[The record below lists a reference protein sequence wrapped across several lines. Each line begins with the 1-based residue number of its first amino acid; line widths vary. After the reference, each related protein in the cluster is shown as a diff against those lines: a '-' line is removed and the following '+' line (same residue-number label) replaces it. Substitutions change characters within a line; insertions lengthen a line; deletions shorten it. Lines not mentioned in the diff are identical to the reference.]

1 MEENVKILI
10 VEDMPADAELNMRE
24 ARKVINKCEFEVVE
38 SEEEFLSALIH
49 FKPHIILS
57 DYSMPEFDGLSALRI
72 AIEKAPD
79 VPVIMVTGSINED
92 TAVECIKAGAV
103 NYVIKQSIKR
113 LGSAIIHALEERQRK
128 LDYRKA
134 QADLIE
140 SEKRYRSLFELSPVG
155 ILVQD
160 AESTIVHVNET
171 YCTISGYSSSELLGK
186 NIDVIV
192 GSQIS
197 NKIND
202 NRKRILSGEI
212 LKHEVANVRK
222 DGTEMIIELS
232 ESAITLSNGS
242 TGILSIAAD
251 ITERKKNEQEIKK
264 QYDFQ
269 QRLIDAIPLPVFYKD
284 MKGFYQGCNAAFSE
298 LLGKSKE
305 EIIRETVFDVQDKA
319 NAGIYHESDLRLLE
333 TGGIQTFEAPLVDK
347 TGDLRE
353 IIFYKATYPNAD
365 GSNAGII
372 GSMIDITDR
381 KAIENNLVE
390 KNKDLQFLSEYALGL
405 SSVGSDTNLIKL
417 MVDEI
422 KNYSGAVMASFSAY
436 NSQKNALVLECV
448 SADIENIEQL
458 VSDIFND
465 GTLTLFPTDPEMVK
479 QMLKQSIVINTS
491 LSELTYGKFS
501 PEQGTQFSGLTGIYH
516 LAAISLH
523 LADELYGIVVLG
535 YGKDQKSPDPELLKS
550 YSYISS
556 VTLRRNKAEESLKER
571 EERLRKVVDSA
582 QDAMIII
589 DEDAKVVIWNSSAER
604 MFGYSFSEVEGKDLH
619 NLLAPEGYQKE
630 YRKRFAAFSRTREG
644 RAVGV
649 TQELEA
655 KRKDG
660 VSIPIEMAL
669 SSMKIENSWFSISA
683 IRDISER
690 KKSQEEIIRSEKRY
704 RELFDANR
712 DALAVIGL
720 KGNGKL
726 VQLLEVNDAGAEML
740 GFSKVVM
747 QNIPIGDMEEG
758 LSKRMIYERK
768 KELESGH
775 NLSFETRLVHRSG
788 KRISVEMT
796 LNMVNYDGRPAV
808 LMIAHNISERKYKE
822 SLQKLQYNIATA
834 ALNAHGLQD
843 LYGAVRNELSA
854 LIDTSNFYI
863 AFINEK
869 TGMMHSPFEKEE
881 KASIS
886 QWPADRSLSGKVVKQ
901 GVSLMFTKKQINEL
915 AADGEIDIFG
925 EQSEIWLGTPI
936 FKEKT
941 CIGLIAVQNYENE
954 FAFNDDSR
962 YIMELAAHEL
972 GNYIGRKEA
981 EETNLKLS
989 RAVEQ
994 NPIGIMITANNGVI
1008 QYVNPKFCEMS
1019 GFSLSELIGSNPSI
1033 VKSGYHD
1040 EPFYADLWH
1049 TIKSG
1054 KNWYGDLRNRK
1065 KDGTLYWE
1073 SMIISPLV
1081 DKNGK
1086 VLNFIAVREDITGK
1100 KQMIEE
1106 LKNAK
1111 EKAEESDRLKT
1122 AFLQNISHEIRT
1134 PLNGILGF
1142 SELLIQDWTTPADR
1156 VEYND
1161 AIQQSGKRLMEIVS
1175 NILDISI
1182 IEAGQVLLAPERFNV
1197 NNFILELYN
1206 FYQSQASHKN
1216 LIMRYEFGLPV
1227 ESAYLTA
1234 DTTRLYQVMNNLLN
1248 NAIKFTKKGEIIIG
1262 YKVDKESLVFFVKD
1276 TGIGISIEHV
1286 ARIFDRFYQV
1296 EQSSARTYEGAG
1308 LGLAISEGLVLAM
1321 GGKIWLETE
1330 KDRGTIFY
1338 FSLPASGMT
1347 NVSIVDSVGEISPE
1361 SEVILIAEDDDTS
1374 YRLLITSLKKFGV
1387 VALRAYNG
1395 EEAVDLVNKHK
1406 QISLILMDIKMPVMD
1421 GLEATKL
1428 IKKIRP
1434 ELPIIAQS
1442 AYAFNED
1449 IEKAKEAGCDDHLSK
1464 PILSAKLHK
1473 ILVKYLRKQPE

>member
-1 MEENVKILI
+1 MEENIKILI

-24 ARKVINKCEFEVVE
+24 ARKVLGKCEFEVVE
-38 SEEEFLSALIH
+38 REEDFLNALIH

-57 DYSMPEFDGLSALRI
+57 DYTMPDFDGLSALRL
-72 AIEKAPD
+72 AIENAPD

-92 TAVECIKAGAV
+92 TAVECIQAGAV

-155 ILVQD
+155 IVVHD
-160 AESTIVHVNET
+160 AESNIVNVNET

-186 NIDVIV
+186 NIDFLA
-192 GSQIS
+192 GSQIAES
-197 NKIND
+197 IIE

-212 LKHEVANVRK
+212 LKHEVVNVRK
-222 DGTEMIIELS
+222 DGTELIIELS
-232 ESAITLSNGS
+232 ESAITLSDGS

-251 ITERKKNEQEIKK
+251 ITERKKNEQEIRK
-264 QYDFQ
+264 QSDFQ
-269 QRLIDAIPLPVFYKD
+269 QRLIDAIPLPVYYKD
-284 MKGFYQGCNAAFSE
+284 TKGFYQGCNTAFSE
-298 LLGKSKE
+298 LMGKSNE
-305 EIIRETVFDVQDKA
+305 EIIGESVFDIQNKRYADVYFDA
-319 NAGIYHESDLRLLE
+319 DLRLLE
-333 TGGIQTFEAPLVDK
+333 TGGIQSFESPVVEK
-347 TGDLRE
+347 TGGIRE
-353 IIFYKATYPNAD
+353 MLFRKATYPNAD
-365 GSNAGII
+365 GSVAGII
-372 GSMIDITDR
+372 GSMTDITDR
-381 KAIENNLVE
+381 KAIENNLIE
-390 KNKDLQFLSEYALGL
+390 KNKDLQFLSEYALSL
-405 SSVGSDTNLIKL
+405 SSVGSDTDLGKR

-422 KNYSGAVMASFSAY
+422 KNYSGSVFASFSTY
-436 NSQKNALVLECV
+436 NKEENALVLDYV
-448 SADIENIEQL
+448 STDIENLDEL
-458 VSDIFND
+458 VSGIIND
-465 GTLTLFPTDPEMVK
+465 GTFLFFPADVDVVK
-479 QMLKQSIVINTS
+479 QLLTQSVTINTS
-491 LSELTYGKFS
+491 LSELTNGKLS
-501 PEQGTQFSGLTGIYH
+501 EEQGTQFSELTGICH

-523 LADELYGIVVLG
+523 LADELYGTVLLG
-535 YGKDQKSPDPELLKS
+535 FSDGQKSPDPELLKS
-550 YSYISS
+550 FSYISS
-556 VTLRRNKAEESLKER
+556 VTLRRKKAEESLKER

-589 DEDAKVVIWNSSAER
+589 DENAKVVIWNLSAER
-604 MFGYSFSEVEGKDLH
+604 MFGYSFSEVEGKELH
-619 NLLAPEGYQKE
+619 TLIVPEKYREE
-630 YRKRFAAFSRTREG
+630 YAKGFASFSKTIEG
-644 RAVGV
+644 KAVGV
-649 TQELEA
+649 MQELEA
-655 KRKDG
+655 IRKDG
-660 VSIPIEMAL
+660 VTIPVEMAL

-690 KKSQEEIIRSEKRY
+690 KKSQEAIIRSEKSY
-704 RELFDANR
+704 RKLFDANR

-726 VQLLEVNDAGAEML
+726 VHLLEVNDAGAEML
-740 GFSKVVM
+740 GYSKIVM
-747 QNIPIGDMEEG
+747 QNIPLSNLEEG
-758 LSKRMIYERK
+758 LSNKIIYERK
-768 KELESGH
+768 KALESGK

-788 KRISVEMT
+788 KRVSVEMT
-796 LNMVNYDGRPAV
+796 LNMINYDGKPAV
-808 LMIAHNISERKYKE
+808 LMIAHDISERKYKE

-834 ALNAHGLQD
+834 ALNASGLQE
-843 LYGAVRNELSA
+843 LYEAVRKELSA

-869 TGMMHSPFEKEE
+869 TGLMHSPFEMDE
-881 KASIS
+881 KISIP
-886 QWPADRSLSGKVVKQ
+886 QWRADRSLSGRVVKQ
-901 GVSLMFTKKQINEL
+901 GKSLGFTKKQITEL
-915 AADGEIDIFG
+915 ASKGEIDIIG
-925 EQSEIWLGTPI
+925 EQSEIWLGAPV
-936 FKEKT
+936 FKGKKA
-941 CIGLIAVQNYENE
+941 IGLIAVQNYENE
-954 FAFNDDSR
+954 FAYNDDSQ

-972 GNYIGRKEA
+972 GNYIVSKEA

-989 RAVEQ
+989 SAVEQ
-994 NPIGIMITANNGVI
+994 NPIGIMITANNGTI

-1019 GFSLSELIGSNPSI
+1019 GYSLEEVIGKNPSI

-1040 EPFYADLWH
+1040 APFYADLWN

-1054 KNWYGDLRNRK
+1054 KNWYGDLRNRR

-1081 DKNGK
+1081 DPNGN
-1086 VLNFIAVREDITGK
+1086 VMNFIAVREDVTGK
-1100 KQMIEE
+1100 KQMIED

-1142 SELLIQDWTTPADR
+1142 SELLIQDWTTPEDR

-1161 AIQQSGKRLMEIVS
+1161 AIQHSGKRLMEIVS

-1182 IEAGQVLLAPERFNV
+1182 IEAGQVVLAPEKFNV
-1197 NNFILELYN
+1197 NNFIIELYN
-1206 FYQSQASHKN
+1206 FYQGQASRRN
-1216 LIMRYEFGLPV
+1216 LNMRYEFGLPN
-1227 ESAYLTA
+1227 AFADITA

-1248 NAIKFTKKGEIIIG
+1248 NALKFTNSGEIVFG

-1276 TGIGISIEHV
+1276 TGIGISDEHLS
-1286 ARIFDRFYQV
+1286 RIFDRFYQV
-1296 EQSSARTYEGAG
+1296 EQSSTRNYEGAG

-1321 GGKIWLETE
+1321 GGKIWMESE
-1330 KDRGTIFY
+1330 KDKGTTFY
-1338 FSLPASGMT
+1338 FTMPVGDLAADT
-1347 NVSIVDSVGEISPE
+1347 AADSTDETPRE

-1374 YRLLITSLKKFGV
+1374 YRLLLTSLKKFGV
-1387 VALRAYNG
+1387 VTLRAYNG
-1395 EEAVDLVNKHK
+1395 EEAVDLVKKHQ

-1428 IKKIRP
+1428 IKQIRP

-1449 IEKAKEAGCDDHLSK
+1449 IEKAREAGCDEHLSK
-1464 PILSAKLHK
+1464 PILAAKLNK
-1473 ILVKYLRKQPE
+1473 LLVKYLNRQPE

>member
-1 MEENVKILI
+1 MEENIKILI

-24 ARKVINKCEFEVVE
+24 VRKAIGKCEFKVVE
-38 SEEEFLSALIH
+38 REEDFLNALRH

-57 DYSMPEFDGLSALRI
+57 DYTMPEFDGLSALRL
-72 AIEKAPD
+72 AIENAPD

-128 LDYRKA
+128 IDFRKA

-155 ILVQD
+155 IIVQD
-160 AESTIVHVNET
+160 AESNIVHVNDT
-171 YCTISGYSSSELLGK
+171 YCAISGYSSNELLGK
-186 NIDVIV
+186 NVDFLA
-192 GSQIS
+192 GSQIAES
-197 NKIND
+197 III

-212 LKHEVANVRK
+212 LKHEVVNVRK

-232 ESAITLSNGS
+232 ESAFTLSDGS

-251 ITERKKNEQEIKK
+251 VTERKQNEQEIKK

-269 QRLIDAIPLPVFYKD
+269 QRLIDAIPIPVFYKN
-284 MKGFYQGCNAAFSE
+284 MNGIYQGCNIAFAE
-298 LLGKSKE
+298 LMGKNKA
-305 EIIRETVFDVQDKA
+305 EIIGETVFDVQHKNYA
-319 NAGIYHESDLRLLE
+319 EIYHAADLRLFE
-333 TGGIQTFEAPLVDK
+333 TGGVQTFEAPVVAK
-347 TGDLRE
+347 TGGIRE
-353 IIFYKATYPNAD
+353 MLFHKATYPDAD
-365 GSNAGII
+365 GSIAGII
-372 GSMIDITDR
+372 GSMTDITDR
-381 KAIENNLVE
+381 KAIENNLIE
-390 KNKDLQFLSEYALGL
+390 KNKDLQFLSDFALNL
-405 SSVGSDTNLIKL
+405 SSVGNDTDLVKL
-417 MVDEI
+417 MTDEI
-422 KNYSGAVMASFSAY
+422 KKYSGAVLASFSAY
-436 NSQKNALVLECV
+436 NSQENALVLECI
-448 SADIENIEQL
+448 STDIENLDQL
-458 VSDIFND
+458 VSGIIND
-465 GTLTLFPTDPEMVK
+465 GTFLFFPADVDVVNQLLT
-479 QMLKQSIVINTS
+479 QSVAINTT
-491 LSELTYGKFS
+491 LSELTNGKFTH
-501 PEQGTQFSGLTGIYH
+501 EQETLFIELTGISNI
-516 LAAISLH
+516 AAISLH
-523 LADELYGIVVLG
+523 LSDELYGTLVLG
-535 YGKDQKSPDPELLKS
+535 FTKDQKSPEIELLKS

-556 VTLRRNKAEESLKER
+556 VALRRKRAEEGLKER

-589 DEDAKVVIWNSSAER
+589 DENAKVVIWNLSAER
-604 MFGYSFSEVEGKDLH
+604 MFGYTFSEVEGKELH
-619 NLLAPEGYQKE
+619 KLIAPEKYHKE
-630 YRKRFAAFSRTREG
+630 YQEGFAAFSRTGEG
-644 RAVGV
+644 RAVGIV
-649 TQELEA
+649 QELEA
-655 KRKDG
+655 IRKDG
-660 VSIPIEMAL
+660 VTIPVEMAL

-690 KKSQEEIIRSEKRY
+690 KKSQEEIINSEKRY

-726 VQLLEVNDAGAEML
+726 IQLLEVNDAGAEML
-740 GFSKVVM
+740 GFSKLEM
-747 QNIPIGDMEEG
+747 QNIPIGRLEEG
-758 LSKRMIYERK
+758 LTKRMIYERK
-768 KELESGH
+768 KELISGH
-775 NLSFETRLVHRSG
+775 NLTFETRLVHRSG
-788 KRISVEMT
+788 KRVSVEIT
-796 LNMVNYDGRPAV
+796 LNMVNYDGKPAV
-808 LMIAHNISERKYKE
+808 LLIAHDISERKYKE

-834 ALNAHGLQD
+834 ALNASGLQK
-843 LYGAVRNELSA
+843 LYEAVRNELSA

-863 AFINEK
+863 AFIDEK
-869 TGMMHSPFEKEE
+869 TGLMHSPFEKDE
-881 KASIS
+881 KASIP
-886 QWPADRSLSGKVVKQ
+886 QWPAERSLSGRVVKQ
-901 GVSLMFTKKQINEL
+901 RKSLMFTKKQISEL
-915 AADGEIDIFG
+915 AGTGEIDIIG

-936 FKEKT
+936 YKEKK

-954 FAFNDDSR
+954 YAFNKDSK

-1019 GFSLSELIGSNPSI
+1019 GYSLSEIIGKNPSI

-1040 EPFYADLWH
+1040 APFYADLWN

-1086 VLNFIAVREDITGK
+1086 VLNFIAVREDVTGK
-1100 KQMIEE
+1100 KQMIED

-1142 SELLIQDWTTPADR
+1142 SELLIQEWTTPDDR

-1161 AIQQSGKRLMEIVS
+1161 AIQHSGKRLMEIVS

-1182 IEAGQVLLAPERFNV
+1182 IEAGQMVLAPERFNV
-1197 NNFILELYN
+1197 NNFIIELYN
-1206 FYQSQASHKN
+1206 FYQGQASRKN
-1216 LIMRYEFGLPV
+1216 LNMRYEFGLPA
-1227 ESAYLTA
+1227 ESALLTA
-1234 DTTRLYQVMNNLLN
+1234 DTTRLYQVLNNLLN
-1248 NAIKFTKKGEIIIG
+1248 NAIKFTKSGEVVFG
-1262 YKVDKESLVFFVKD
+1262 YKVENESLLFFVKD
-1276 TGIGISIEHV
+1276 TGIGISGEHF

-1296 EQSSARTYEGAG
+1296 EQSSTRTYEGAG

-1321 GGKIWLETE
+1321 GGKIWMESE
-1330 KDRGTIFY
+1330 KDKGTTFY
-1338 FSLPASGMT
+1338 FTIPVGDFAAVPAA
-1347 NVSIVDSVGEISPE
+1347 DSADETPRE
-1361 SEVILIAEDDDTS
+1361 SDVILIAEDDDTS
-1374 YRLLITSLKKFGV
+1374 YRLLLTSLKKFGV
-1387 VALRAYNG
+1387 ITLRAYNG
-1395 EEAVDLVNKHK
+1395 EEAVDLVKKHQ

-1449 IEKAKEAGCDDHLSK
+1449 IEKAREAGCDDHLSK

-1473 ILVKYLRKQPE
+1473 ILVKYLNRQPE